1 MIWILVGVESM
12 LLLILLCMCSVL
24 KGELAIKQL
33 ELDRKTAEYDKLLA
47 EQPKRDSKGRF
58 KKK

>member
-12 LLLILLCMCSVL
+12 IILILLCMCSVL
-24 KGELAIKQL
+24 KGELTIKAL
-33 ELDRKTAEYDKLLA
+33 ELERKTVEYEKLLA